1 MDEAERKLNWY
12 GLLLLIPAL
21 AFLGAL
27 AMDLTYAVT
36 QNGAWF
42 GIAGW
47 LIALGLVGGVLA
59 ALPGLDYFVHT
70 VPRTTSAASKLA
82 TAHMA
87 LSVAVL
93 VLFGLNLAL
102 RQYGASTAWAR
113 WLAVYLTVFGNL
125 EMGVSLVLALRLR
138 AYHRSAR
145 KSRLHVTMSPYDRVR
160 PRK

>member
-1 MDEAERKLNWY
+1 
-12 GLLLLIPAL
+12 
-21 AFLGAL
+21 
-27 AMDLTYAVT
+27 MDLTYAVT

-59 ALPGLDYFVHT
+59 ALPGLDYFVHD
-70 VPRTTSAASKLA
+70 VPRTASAMSKLA

-87 LSVAVL
+87 LGVAVM

-102 RQYGASTAWAR
+102 RQYGVNTAWAR
-113 WLAVYLTVFGNL
+113 WLAVYLTVVGNL
-125 EMGVSLVLALRLR
+125 EMAVSLVLAMRLR
-138 AYHRSAR
+138 ASHRSAR
-145 KSRLHVTMSPYDRVR
+145 KSHLRVTMSPYDRAR